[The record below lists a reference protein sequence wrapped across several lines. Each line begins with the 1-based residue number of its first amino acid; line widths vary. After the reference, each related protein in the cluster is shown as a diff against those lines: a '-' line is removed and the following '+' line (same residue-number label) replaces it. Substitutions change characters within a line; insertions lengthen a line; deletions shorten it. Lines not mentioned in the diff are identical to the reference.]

1 MKKKIVLIL
10 SLSFC
15 MILLGGCS
23 EAKQEKQKT
32 NNPFAYTSTE
42 FETTEIPAQEESYVL
57 HASKIHYKEPNV
69 LETAINNIIRDEKG
83 YEDEHEK
90 FIGFLDCA
98 VDDENLPAFYGQQ
111 TIIAS
116 EKSIYYWNISANKVD
131 IRGTARY
138 VFPENTKGCACVR
151 FINDGQRVSAAGLEE
166 VDSAI
171 AELLQKNPKE
181 QYVFLNGIS
190 REEYPSTEPLLLNA
204 KNQILSCDKGNH
216 YAVDRFYVVD
226 GDCFAKLSD
235 MAVSYEML
243 CRKNDEY
250 VQILKNY

>member
-1 MKKKIVLIL
+1 M
-10 SLSFC
+10 
-15 MILLGGCS
+15 
-23 EAKQEKQKT
+23 
-32 NNPFAYTSTE
+32 
-42 FETTEIPAQEESYVL
+42 
-57 HASKIHYKEPNV
+57 
-69 LETAINNIIRDEKG
+69 
-83 YEDEHEK
+83 
-90 FIGFLDCA
+90 
-98 VDDENLPAFYGQQ
+98 
-111 TIIAS
+111 
-116 EKSIYYWNISANKVD
+116 NISANKVD
-131 IRGTARY
+131 MRGSARY

-226 GDCFAKLSD
+226 GDCFGKYLTWQYPTRCFVARMTSMSKFLRIIKIAPRSLTQ
-235 MAVSYEML
+235 AEMYCVL
-243 CRKNDEY
+243 EM
-250 VQILKNY
+250 

>member
-1 MKKKIVLIL
+1 M
-10 SLSFC
+10 
-15 MILLGGCS
+15 
-23 EAKQEKQKT
+23 
-32 NNPFAYTSTE
+32 
-42 FETTEIPAQEESYVL
+42 
-57 HASKIHYKEPNV
+57 
-69 LETAINNIIRDEKG
+69 
-83 YEDEHEK
+83 
-90 FIGFLDCA
+90 DCA

-111 TIIAS
+111 TIIVS

-131 IRGTARY
+131 MRGSARY

-204 KNQILSCDKGNH
+204 KIRYYPVTKATITPWIVFLWWMVTALESYLTWQ
-216 YAVDRFYVVD
+216 YPTR
-226 GDCFAKLSD
+226 CFVARMTSMPKFLRIIKLAPRSLTQ
-235 MAVSYEML
+235 AEMYGVL
-243 CRKNDEY
+243 EM
-250 VQILKNY
+250 

>member
-1 MKKKIVLIL
+1 MKKKIVFIL
-10 SLSFC
+10 SLSCC
-15 MILLGGCS
+15 MFLLGGCS

-32 NNPFAYTSTE
+32 NNPIAYTSTE

-57 HASKIHYKEPNV
+57 HASKIHSKSPTA
-69 LETAINNIIRDEKG
+69 LETAINNIIRDAKG

-111 TIIAS
+111 TIIVS

-131 IRGTARY
+131 MRGSARY

-204 KNQILSCDKGNH
+204 KNQ
-216 YAVDRFYVVD
+216 
-226 GDCFAKLSD
+226 
-235 MAVSYEML
+235 
-243 CRKNDEY
+243 
-250 VQILKNY
+250 

>member
-10 SLSFC
+10 SLSCC

-42 FETTEIPAQEESYVL
+42 FEMTEISTQEDAYVL

-69 LETAINNIIRDEKG
+69 LETAINNIIRDAKG

-111 TIIAS
+111 TIIVS
-116 EKSIYYWNISANKVD
+116 EKSIY
-131 IRGTARY
+131 
-138 VFPENTKGCACVR
+138 
-151 FINDGQRVSAAGLEE
+151 
-166 VDSAI
+166 
-171 AELLQKNPKE
+171 
-181 QYVFLNGIS
+181 
-190 REEYPSTEPLLLNA
+190 
-204 KNQILSCDKGNH
+204 
-216 YAVDRFYVVD
+216 
-226 GDCFAKLSD
+226 
-235 MAVSYEML
+235 
-243 CRKNDEY
+243 
-250 VQILKNY
+250 

>member
-1 MKKKIVLIL
+1 
-10 SLSFC
+10 

-42 FETTEIPAQEESYVL
+42 FEMTEISTQEDAYVL

-69 LETAINNIIRDEKG
+69 LETAINNIIRDAKG

-111 TIIAS
+111 TIIVS

-131 IRGTARY
+131 MRGTARY

-181 QYVFLNGIS
+181 QYVFLNGI
-190 REEYPSTEPLLLNA
+190 
-204 KNQILSCDKGNH
+204 
-216 YAVDRFYVVD
+216 
-226 GDCFAKLSD
+226 
-235 MAVSYEML
+235 
-243 CRKNDEY
+243 
-250 VQILKNY
+250 

>member
-1 MKKKIVLIL
+1 MLRKIIKWGRRSMKKKIVFIL
-10 SLSFC
+10 SLSCCIF
-15 MILLGGCS
+15 LLGGCS

-42 FETTEIPAQEESYVL
+42 FETTEISAQEDSYVL
-57 HASKIHYKEPNV
+57 HASKIHYKEPTA
-69 LETAINNIIRDEKG
+69 LETVINNIIRDAKG

-111 TIIAS
+111 TIIVS

-131 IRGTARY
+131 MRGSARY

-190 REEYPSTEPLLLNA
+190 REEY
-204 KNQILSCDKGNH
+204 
-216 YAVDRFYVVD
+216 R
-226 GDCFAKLSD
+226 
-235 MAVSYEML
+235 
-243 CRKNDEY
+243 
-250 VQILKNY
+250 

>member
-1 MKKKIVLIL
+1 MKKKIVFIL
-10 SLSFC
+10 SISFC

-32 NNPFAYTSTE
+32 NNPIAYTSTE

-116 EKSIYYWNISANKVD
+116 EKSI
-131 IRGTARY
+131 
-138 VFPENTKGCACVR
+138 
-151 FINDGQRVSAAGLEE
+151 
-166 VDSAI
+166 
-171 AELLQKNPKE
+171 
-181 QYVFLNGIS
+181 
-190 REEYPSTEPLLLNA
+190 
-204 KNQILSCDKGNH
+204 
-216 YAVDRFYVVD
+216 
-226 GDCFAKLSD
+226 
-235 MAVSYEML
+235 
-243 CRKNDEY
+243 
-250 VQILKNY
+250 